1 MFKCTT
7 PTSISIFL
15 FLPFNITFHVHSSC
29 YWTNVLINIPQGGG
43 VRSVGLVWT
52 YSLRS
57 LWMSTNTTYYKNT
70 GFIILSE
77 KQGWLEM
84 PSLIDKWLGSH
95 FGRRPSP
102 SLPNTLQSTSNS
114 RVIANMRKEGMGWFK
129 IDIFGKFN

>member
-1 MFKCTT
+1 MCPT

-29 YWTNVLINIPQGGG
+29 YWTNVLINIPRG
-43 VRSVGLVWT
+43 VGSVGLVWT
-52 YSLRS
+52 DSLRS

-70 GFIILSE
+70 GFIILRE

-84 PSLIDKWLGSH
+84 PSLIDKWLGSRC
-95 FGRRPSP
+95 GRGPPP
-102 SLPNTLQSTSNS
+102 SLPNTLQSASNS

-129 IDIFGKFN
+129 ILIF